1 MEELHCPALPP
12 KHPVRD
18 RSWSKVSIQMLLNC
32 GDVTVLDMCHS
43 GTSRPVCLQRPSKGE
58 SFRCVTRNVERSCV
72 VEIYVGVS
80 LQRSANELLVSSLEG
95 GAEAILLS

>member
-1 MEELHCPALPP
+1 
-12 KHPVRD
+12 
-18 RSWSKVSIQMLLNC
+18 MLLNC
-32 GDVTVLDMCHS
+32 GDVTVPDMCHS
-43 GTSRPVCLQRPSKGE
+43 GTSHHICLQRPSRGE
-58 SFRCVTRNVERSCV
+58 SFRCLTRNVECSYL